1 MKKLDKDTEQAAAK
15 AMEEMAKTS
24 QSKELSFNN
33 WQCNECEGQPQFP
46 HAEMM
51 KHLKEVH
58 QINIKTAKGTRRMT
72 MHLDGKDWY
81 QTNYEIEIDG
91 KKFMNFV
98 RNERDADDMMR
109 WV

>member
-1 MKKLDKDTEQAAAK
+1 
-15 AMEEMAKTS
+15 
-24 QSKELSFNN
+24 
-33 WQCNECEGQPQFP
+33 
-46 HAEMM
+46 
-51 KHLKEVH
+51 
-58 QINIKTAKGTRRMT
+58 MT

-81 QTNYEIEIDG
+81 QSNYEIEIDG

>member
-1 MKKLDKDTEQAAAK
+1 MKKLDKDSEKAAAD
-15 AMEEMAKTS
+15 AMTEIARQM
-24 QSKELSFNN
+24 QSKDLSFDN
-33 WQCNECEGQPQFP
+33 WMCNECEGQPEFP
-46 HAEMM
+46 HAEMV

-58 QINIKTAKGTRRMT
+58 QIDLKIAKGTQRMT

-91 KKFMNFV
+91 KKFARFV